1 MCNCI
6 VATLGG
12 GVLQKSWELR
22 DMERFFMD
30 IIDNP
35 RIIERLFNK
44 VLEIEK
50 KLYLN
55 FLSITG
61 EYLDVVQ
68 ISDDFGAQN
77 GVLFKN

>member
-1 MCNCI
+1 
-6 VATLGG
+6 
-12 GVLQKSWELR
+12 VLQKSWELR
-22 DMERFFMD
+22 GMERFFMD

-35 RIIERLFNK
+35 RFIERLFNK

>member
-1 MCNCI
+1 
-6 VATLGG
+6 
-12 GVLQKSWELR
+12 
-22 DMERFFMD
+22 MERFFMD